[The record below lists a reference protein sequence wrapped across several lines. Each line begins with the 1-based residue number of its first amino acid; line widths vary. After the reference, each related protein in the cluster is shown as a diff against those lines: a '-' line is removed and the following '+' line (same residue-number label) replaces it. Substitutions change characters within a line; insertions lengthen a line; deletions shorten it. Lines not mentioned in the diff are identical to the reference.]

1 MKWNTKLTTFDRE
14 NNRNYN
20 RKKLD
25 QKENKRKKKQKNWSL
40 RDLWAYNKRF
50 NVCIFVS
57 SQSQKIKR
65 AGLKKIVNVI
75 MAENSNL
82 PRNVIL
88 QIMKLSKALTGLTH
102 RNIPRYIKINLQKT
116 KDKEKLFKN
125 YQKMTSC
132 L

>member
-1 MKWNTKLTTFDRE
+1 M
-14 NNRNYN
+14 
-20 RKKLD
+20 
-25 QKENKRKKKQKNWSL
+25 
-40 RDLWAYNKRF
+40 
-50 NVCIFVS
+50 FVS
-57 SQSQKIKR
+57 SPSQKIKR

-82 PRNVIL
+82 PRNIIL

-125 YQKMTSC
+125 YQRKMTSC
-132 L
+132 LYEKLIILLS